1 MLTRNGFVLDESHDR
16 QTHQKE
22 LTVRPL
28 ANNDFGFPPPP
39 FKVFRKTTKSICVP
53 QFYAREKIG
62 PPPEDKR
69 VAPTKFQTKITFNG
83 KLRKETSQDIA
94 LSKGIEAGNGVLSLP
109 CGYGKTTVALAIALK
124 LGLRTMIVV
133 HKEFLANQWRE
144 RIKQFCPG
152 ATIGTV
158 QRDKIEV
165 DCDFVIAML
174 QSLSLKEYEASQ
186 FDSIGTVF
194 IDEAHHIC
202 AKVFSKSMFKIC
214 AKHMY
219 GLSATP
225 ERKDGL
231 TRLLHWFVGPT
242 FFSIERENQTQV
254 EVFPTTFSCSFFN
267 EPPPTMRNGK
277 ISFVQMI
284 TDLVEL
290 PERNLMLYNL
300 VKKLLK
306 CDRQILVLSDRRAH
320 CILLKAQFK
329 DDVSGL
335 YMGGM
340 KEADLEESSKKNV
353 IFATFSQAHEGLDIP
368 TLDTVILST
377 PKSDIKQSVGRIL
390 RETTGKKNNPQ
401 IYDIRDSWSLLN
413 AMYYKRRK
421 VYVEGGFKF
430 IDSEQVQEDNKNKG
444 FFSKCVITDTL
455 Q

>member
-1 MLTRNGFVLDESHDR
+1 MLTRNGFILDEACEKNAHR
-16 QTHQKE
+16 RE

-28 ANNDFGFPPPP
+28 TNNEFGFPPPP
-39 FKVFRKTTKSICVP
+39 FKIFRKTTKSICVP
-53 QFYAREKIG
+53 QFYASGKFG
-62 PPPEDKR
+62 PPTEDKR
-69 VAPTKFQTKITFNG
+69 VAPAKFQEKVEFAG
-83 KLRKETSQDIA
+83 QLRKETSQDIA
-94 LSKGIEAGNGVLSLP
+94 FALGVEKGSGVLSLP
-109 CGYGKTTVALAIALK
+109 CGYGKTTVALAIAAK
-124 LGLRTMIVV
+124 LGLRTMIIV

-152 ATIGTV
+152 ATIGIV
-158 QRDKIEV
+158 QQDKIEV
-165 DCDFVIAML
+165 ECDFVIAML
-174 QSLSLKEYEASQ
+174 QSLALKEYEASQ

-194 IDEAHHIC
+194 VDEAHHIC

-219 GLSATP
+219 GLTATP

-231 TRLLHWFVGPT
+231 TPILNWFLGPI
-242 FFSIERENQTQV
+242 FFSIERENQKQV

-277 ISFVQMI
+277 ISLVQMI
-284 TDLVEL
+284 SDLVDL
-290 PERNLMLYNL
+290 PERNMMLINMI
-300 VKKLLK
+300 KKLLTQN
-306 CDRQILVLSDRRAH
+306 RQILFLSDRRAH
-320 CILLKAQFK
+320 CLYMKSQFG
-329 DDVSGL
+329 DESGL

-340 KEADLEESSKKNV
+340 KAADLEESSKKNV

-390 RETTGKKNNPQ
+390 RETKGKQNNPQ

-413 AMYYKRRK
+413 AMYYKRRR

-430 IDSEQVQEDNKNKG
+430 IDSVEDNKSKSI
-444 FFSKCVITDTL
+444 FSKCVIRDTL
-455 Q
+455 

>member
-1 MLTRNGFVLDESHDR
+1 MLTRNGFVLDDTQEKAV
-16 QTHQKE
+16 HQKE
-22 LTVRPL
+22 LTVRPIT
-28 ANNDFGFPPPP
+28 NNDFGFPPPP

-53 QFYAREKIG
+53 QYYALEKIG
-62 PPPEDKR
+62 LPKDDKR
-69 VAPTKFQTKITFNG
+69 VSPSKFISKVEFSG

-94 LSKGIEAGNGVLSLP
+94 FSRGVETGHGVLSLP
-109 CGYGKTTVALAIALK
+109 CGYGKTTVALAIAAK

-214 AKHMY
+214 AKHMF

-231 TRLLHWFVGPT
+231 TKLLHWFVGPT
-242 FFSIERENQTQV
+242 FFSIERENQKQV
-254 EVFPTTFSCSFFN
+254 EVFPINFTCSFFN
-267 EPPPTMRNGK
+267 EPPPTLRNGK
-277 ISFVQMI
+277 VSLVHMI

-290 PERNLMLYNL
+290 PERNLMLVEL
-300 VKKLLK
+300 LKKLLK
-306 CDRQILVLSDRRAH
+306 TTRQVLVLSDRRAH
-320 CILLKAQFK
+320 CIFLKSHFT
-329 DDVSGL
+329 DEVSGL

-340 KEADLEESSKKNV
+340 KEEELEESSKKRV

-390 RETTGKKNNPQ
+390 RETKGKQNNPQ
-401 IYDIRDSWSLLN
+401 IYDIRDTWSLLN

-430 IDSEQVQEDNKNKG
+430 IDSEEVQEDNKNKSI
-444 FFSKCVITDTL
+444 FSTCVISDDN
-455 Q
+455 